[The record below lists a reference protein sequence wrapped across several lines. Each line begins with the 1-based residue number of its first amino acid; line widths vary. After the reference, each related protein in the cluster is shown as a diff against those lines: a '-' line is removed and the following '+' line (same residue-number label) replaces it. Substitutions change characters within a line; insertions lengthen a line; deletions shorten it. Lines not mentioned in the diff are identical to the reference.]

1 MAQSE
6 NKFRTNVNVFE
17 EFMVHFSNGW
27 IERVS
32 EKAFE
37 TAANTKMVK
46 GNAGVVIADDITV
59 RELNGKYRGINENT
73 DVLAFSNLRQG
84 HYYGENTPDAGTDPF
99 ITPPRDSVDCGEV
112 IISYPQA
119 LLQASKEGHDVK
131 KELIILLAHG
141 LLHLLGYDHEL
152 PDEEVQMKAIQDIV
166 VTEALKV
173 E

>member
-1 MAQSE
+1 MAQTE
-6 NKFRTNVNVFE
+6 KPFTTNVNVFS

-32 EKAFE
+32 KKAFE
-37 TAANTKMVK
+37 IAANTKLAK
-46 GNAGVVIADDITV
+46 GSAGIVIADDQTV
-59 RELNGKYRGINENT
+59 RDLNAKYRGLNENT

-84 HYYGENTPDAGTDPF
+84 QYYGANIPDFNLDVF
-99 ITPPRDSVDCGEV
+99 VNPPGDAVDCGEI

-119 LLQASKEGHDVK
+119 VLQASKEGHDVK
-131 KELIILLAHG
+131 KELVILLAHG

-152 PDEEVQMKAIQDIV
+152 PAEEVQMKAMQDTVI
-166 VTEALKV
+166 TEALKV

>member
-6 NKFRTNVNVFE
+6 SKFRTNVNVFE

-59 RELNGKYRGINENT
+59 RELNDKYRGI
-73 DVLAFSNLRQG
+73 Q
-84 HYYGENTPDAGTDPF
+84 H
-99 ITPPRDSVDCGEV
+99 
-112 IISYPQA
+112 
-119 LLQASKEGHDVK
+119 
-131 KELIILLAHG
+131 
-141 LLHLLGYDHEL
+141 
-152 PDEEVQMKAIQDIV
+152 
-166 VTEALKV
+166 
-173 E
+173 